1 MSGDKAYQWS
11 RRAKFPRQ
19 NACNVE
25 LIFVGKLIAQ
35 HKQANI
41 NIAAF
46 EPLVGGG
53 GVSCGARGYS
63 LSAGA
68 KHDLALGGDLIGYAQ
83 FVQRFP
89 GTLTCHR
96 EVRVLISDGFR
107 RE

>member
-1 MSGDKAYQWS
+1 MSGDKAHQWS

-25 LIFVGKLIAQ
+25 LIFVGKLVAQ

-41 NIAAF
+41 NVAAF
-46 EPLVGGG
+46 EPLIRSRGI
-53 GVSCGARGYS
+53 SCGARRYP

-68 KHDLALGGDLIGYAQ
+68 KHDLTLGGDLIGYAELI
-83 FVQRFP
+83 QRFP
-89 GTLTCHR
+89 GALTCHR
-96 EVRVLISDGFR
+96 EVRVLISNGFR